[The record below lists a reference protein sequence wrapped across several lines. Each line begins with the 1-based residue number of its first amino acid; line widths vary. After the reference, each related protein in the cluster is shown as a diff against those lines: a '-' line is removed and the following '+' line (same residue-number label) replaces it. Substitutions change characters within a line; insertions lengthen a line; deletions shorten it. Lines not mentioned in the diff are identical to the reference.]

1 MFKFTVILALVSAAS
16 AADITL
22 YLGRNLNCGSG
33 NRQICR
39 NIPANTC
46 CGDQTKRYSST
57 RWDGVVST
65 SYGRNYAPSGNR
77 NSCGQVGGITG
88 ADYGPN
94 PRKRSVAG
102 DGGEDCMKP
111 DVAILDGKHFAIN
124 GDVPEDVTEAIYQ
137 MQLAN
142 AAADDAIAQFGA
154 YLFSGI
160 HSAPTGPSSQIFLLE
175 LAFAAE
181 HVKATSAYLNIMAAT
196 ISLPEILENI
206 TSATGAAA
214 QGLPESSALLPPK
227 DGITLLD
234 TKNDIFLAYLQAL
247 ALRNLNVIRSI
258 KHGSD
263 SGEAQK
269 LSEDITKKLVEH
281 RVYLERG
288 VKPLESKIK
297 YQVDKVMRAAEDEER
312 SERQKAKAGAQS
324 KPKSKAD
331 DAEKDSDEEESSDE
345 DEEDAI
351 DAAAYRPNP
360 ASFAATAS
368 ASEDANAARRQ
379 KSKEDGVYRPPRIS
393 ATAMPTTEAREKKD
407 RSRPER
413 SRTLDEYVSQE
424 LSGAPMAEPSI
435 GSTITAGG
443 RKTKSDKQQRE
454 EAERTAY
461 EETNLVRL
469 PKESKKERAKKAAK
483 ERQGGGFGGEEWKG
497 LGDSL
502 DRIGDLTRRK
512 GGKDSALEKS
522 RKRNFVEDGP
532 RGSGIGDAFE
542 TKRRRMEKKAGRK

>member
-1 MFKFTVILALVSAAS
+1 
-16 AADITL
+16 
-22 YLGRNLNCGSG
+22 
-33 NRQICR
+33 
-39 NIPANTC
+39 
-46 CGDQTKRYSST
+46 
-57 RWDGVVST
+57 
-65 SYGRNYAPSGNR
+65 
-77 NSCGQVGGITG
+77 
-88 ADYGPN
+88 
-94 PRKRSVAG
+94 
-102 DGGEDCMKP
+102 
-111 DVAILDGKHFAIN
+111 
-124 GDVPEDVTEAIYQ
+124 
-137 MQLAN
+137 
-142 AAADDAIAQFGA
+142 
-154 YLFSGI
+154 
-160 HSAPTGPSSQIFLLE
+160 
-175 LAFAAE
+175 
-181 HVKATSAYLNIMAAT
+181 MAAT
-196 ISLPEILENI
+196 TSLSETLENL
-206 TSATGAAA
+206 TSATGVAA

-258 KHGSD
+258 KLGSD
-263 SGEAQK
+263 SEAAQK
-269 LSEDITKKLVEH
+269 LSEDITRKLVEH

-297 YQVDKVMRAAEDEER
+297 YQVDKVVRAAEDEER
-312 SERQKAKAGAQS
+312 SKLQKSKAGAQS
-324 KPKSKAD
+324 KAKSKED
-331 DAEKDSDEEESSDE
+331 DAEKDSDEESSDE

-360 ASFAATAS
+360 ASFATAAS

-483 ERQGGGFGGEEWKG
+483 ERQGGGFGGEEWRG

-512 GGKDSALEKS
+512 GGKDGALEKS

-542 TKRRRMEKKAGRK
+542 TKRRRMEKKAGRR